1 MLGSGLGVGNFLSSP
16 DDFVSR
22 PISRPNVVASTPIL
36 EGLTGQPGSSRDRSG
51 VVAEHLPGAWAS
63 LRRAVRVLRESCLF

>member
-36 EGLTGQPGSSRDRSG
+36 EGLTGPARQLSG
-51 VVAEHLPGAWAS
+51 PQWSG
-63 LRRAVRVLRESCLF
+63 R